1 MDGRPLRVGRKK
13 DVLVIGA
20 GIIGCAIAYE
30 LSRRG
35 WKTINFDKSPM
46 PGYGSTSSSS
56 TVIRFH
62 YSTHDGVVMAH
73 EGLWYWQH
81 WQDYVRLP
89 GNEDRARFVNSG
101 GILLKSDD
109 GLWSKVANHYQRLG
123 VPYEDW
129 NTQELAQHVPYYDL
143 HRFGPPTG
151 LNDPGFY
158 REPAK
163 DDYLPGALF
172 SPEAGYVTDPQLAAR
187 NLQQAAFN
195 LGAEFVFGHK
205 VIDIVRGE
213 RVQGVLL
220 DNGQQYL
227 APVVVNAAGPHSG
240 QINRM
245 AGVESGMN
253 IKTRPL
259 RQEVHVV
266 PSPVGI
272 DFEGHGFDTSDG
284 DLGIYFRPQAGNVI
298 MVGSEDPP
306 SDIREWVDEPDNFK
320 RDVSQERFQLY
331 VYRLARR
338 IPRLTIPRNPTGLAD
353 LYDVS
358 DDWIPIYDR
367 SDLPGFYMAVGT
379 SGNQFKNAP
388 IVGHVMAELIEAQ
401 ENGRD
406 HDSNPLMIMCPAT
419 KEMLN
424 VGFFSRRRVPDPNST
439 YSVNG

>member
-1 MDGRPLRVGRKK
+1 MGVFAMELTK
-13 DVLVIGA
+13 DVLVIGS

-30 LSRRG
+30 LSLRG
-35 WKTINFDKSPM
+35 WKTVNVDRSPM

-81 WQDYVRLP
+81 WQDYL
-89 GNEDRARFVNSG
+89 GLGHSENLARFINSG

-109 GLWSKVANHYQRLG
+109 GLWTKVAGHYERLG

-129 NTQELAQHVPYYDL
+129 NTDDLMRQVPYYDL
-143 HRFGPPTG
+143 HRFGPPTA
-151 LNDPGFY
+151 LDDPRFY
-158 REPAK
+158 HDPPA
-163 DDYLPGALF
+163 DDWISGALF
-172 SPEAGYVTDPQLAAR
+172 SPEAGYVNDPQLATQ
-187 NLQQAAFN
+187 NLYQAAHQ
-195 LGAEFVFGHK
+195 LGAEFVFGRT
-205 VIDIVRGE
+205 VVDIIRGP
-213 RVQGVLL
+213 RVEGVVL
-220 DNGQQYL
+220 DNGLRYL
-227 APVVVNAAGPHSG
+227 APVVVNAAGPHSAL
-240 QINRM
+240 INRM
-245 AGVESGMN
+245 AGVDTGMK

-266 PSPVGI
+266 PAPSDI
-272 DFEGHGFDTSDG
+272 DFEHKGFDTSDG

-306 SDIREWVDEPDNFK
+306 ADLREWVADPDNFD
-320 RDVSQERFQLY
+320 REVSQPRFQLH

-338 IPRLTIPRNPTGLAD
+338 IPNLTIPRNPSGLAD

-358 DDWIPIYDR
+358 DDWIPVYDR
-367 SDLPGFYMAVGT
+367 ADLPGFYMAVGT

-388 IVGHVMAELIEAQ
+388 IVGHAMAELIEAQ

-406 HDSNPLMIMCPAT
+406 HDADPLLIVCPAT
-419 KEMLN
+419 RQVLN
-424 VGFFSRRRVPDPNST
+424 LGFFSRLRAPNPDST
-439 YSVNG
+439 NSVNG